1 MDNIGITMSVD
12 GKSNNWVK
20 EFRRTIKT
28 SVGSG
33 WTVKNDRGN
42 MLLIIVDKKDGR
54 IYVNI
59 PYCYYHHFYQNFEQ
73 LI

>member
-1 MDNIGITMSVD
+1 MSVD

-20 EFRRTIKT
+20 EFRRTIKN

-54 IYVNI
+54 ISLKI
-59 PYCYYHHFYQNFEQ
+59 PYCNYHHFYQNFEQ